1 MKTTTESEF
10 LQKIA
15 EEEDIFLPVGLYL
28 PEKEIFLDDA
38 IAHLEK
44 MKKGTKLP
52 PIRFEFQKYAD
63 IMVYWQKVLE
73 SQQPYLEV
81 SQNGWRT
88 YLNLKSFLLPE
99 TPTKCTI
106 YRLFDIEEAA
116 KIIERKTKRKY
127 VNH

>member
-1 MKTTTESEF
+1 METVQSKS
-10 LQKIA
+10 LQKVA

-28 PEKEIFLDDA
+28 PEREISLDDA
-38 IAHLEK
+38 IARLEK

-52 PIRFEFQKYAD
+52 PIRFEFQGYAD

-81 SQNGWRT
+81 FQSGWRT
-88 YLNLKSFLLPE
+88 DLNKLFLLPE

-106 YRLFDIEEAA
+106 YRLSDTEEAV
-116 KIIERKTKRKY
+116 KIIEKETKRKY
-127 VNH
+127 VKH

>member
-44 MKKGTKLP
+44 MKKGIKLP

-63 IMVYWQKVLE
+63 IMIYWQKVLE
-73 SQQPYLEV
+73 NQQPKQ
-81 SQNGWRT
+81 S
-88 YLNLKSFLLPE
+88 
-99 TPTKCTI
+99 
-106 YRLFDIEEAA
+106 
-116 KIIERKTKRKY
+116 
-127 VNH
+127 

>member
-1 MKTTTESEF
+1 MKTVESKS

-28 PEKEIFLDDA
+28 PGKEVSLDDA

-52 PIRFEFQKYAD
+52 PIRFEFQEYAD

-81 SQNGWRT
+81 SQSNWRT
-88 YLNLKSFLLPE
+88 CIKSFLLPE

-106 YRLFDIEEAA
+106 YRLSDTEEAA
-116 KIIERKTKRKY
+116 QFIERGNKLERNMEKR
-127 VNH
+127 